1 MNKAIELVSDELNT
15 VIQEFTVAGIP
26 YGSMFAHKWFIGCD
40 DALEADVLKKLID
53 EKLKIL
59 NDDYRVERQSALKE
73 VLVEV
78 IPTTWFYKW
87 MENQGKIGA
96 QNKFPRVMKNKL
108 YKEWQEFVD
117 AQRKEHNSLA

>member
-1 MNKAIELVSDELNT
+1 
-15 VIQEFTVAGIP
+15 
-26 YGSMFAHKWFIGCD
+26 
-40 DALEADVLKKLID
+40 
-53 EKLKIL
+53 
-59 NDDYRVERQSALKE
+59 
-73 VLVEV
+73 
-78 IPTTWFYKW
+78 